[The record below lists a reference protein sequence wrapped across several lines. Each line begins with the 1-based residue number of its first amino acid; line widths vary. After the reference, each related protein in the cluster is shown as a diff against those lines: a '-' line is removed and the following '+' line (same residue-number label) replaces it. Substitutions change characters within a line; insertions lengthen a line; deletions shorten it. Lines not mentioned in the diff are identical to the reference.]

1 MLYKKGSSK
10 PYRVFQLSERGAWE
24 LVHPLLHLGEV
35 VTSATVVRGE
45 EPNNSST
52 PRETDWDCAHETGK
66 RNGMAPIRQA

>member
-35 VTSATVVRGE
+35 VTSATAVRGE

-52 PRETDWDCAHETGK
+52 PRETD
-66 RNGMAPIRQA
+66 